1 MCLHRY
7 SVIDTHCGESICV
20 KCGLVLQ
27 ERIIYEIHYP
37 EEYSK
42 SFMDTRDVTNS
53 DFSTSILNGVTDDFK
68 IDKVNT
74 IVMNISCSM
83 ISNWKNLLTN
93 NNLLLSSDVVEMVI
107 VLLTNILKTGEY
119 QNIVGTN
126 RRGMIAA
133 CTYIAS
139 KKKKEEC
146 SLIALYSAFDIKP
159 MHFHHG
165 RRFLYQ
171 WNHNNNGIC
180 DWFFS

>member
-7 SVIDTHCGESICV
+7 SVIDTHCGDSICV

-83 ISNWKNLLTN
+83 ISNW
-93 NNLLLSSDVVEMVI
+93 NNL
-107 VLLTNILKTGEY
+107 
-119 QNIVGTN
+119 
-126 RRGMIAA
+126 
-133 CTYIAS
+133 
-139 KKKKEEC
+139 
-146 SLIALYSAFDIKP
+146 
-159 MHFHHG
+159 
-165 RRFLYQ
+165 
-171 WNHNNNGIC
+171 
-180 DWFFS
+180 